1 MDLITAMEGTRFNS
15 RGKFQISHSISHSI
29 QSKQPILSH
38 SSLWSYKATEM
49 LFLLEK
55 INCTSEA
62 EIVSFVNFYDTSRT
76 EHIQVN
82 SCDG

>member
-15 RGKFQISHSISHSI
+15 RGKFQISSISHSI

-62 EIVSFVNFYDTSRT
+62 EIVSFVNFNDTSRT
-76 EHIQVN
+76 VHIQVN